1 MEFSMDSAGMF
12 SSNSIEIQSVRLEP
26 YILSSNF
33 GDQLLLALEVRQ
45 ADTDARPFSRRTY
58 VISSHG
64 YLQIIFLAWLGK
76 FYSDF
81 LWTLAQNA
89 FTNGF
94 KALLKF
100 WTIVDALNLV
110 FLTLSLCPLHMSHA
124 QH

>member
-1 MEFSMDSAGMF
+1 MNSAGMF

-33 GDQLLLALEVRQ
+33 GDRLLLALEVRH
-45 ADTDARPFSRRTY
+45 ADTNAQPFSRRPY

-64 YLQIIFLAWLGK
+64 YLQIVFLAWLGK

-81 LWTLAQNA
+81 LWTLAQHTY
-89 FTNGF
+89 TNGF

-110 FLTLSLCPLHMSHA
+110 FFTLSLCPLHRSHA